1 MHVSAANRAV
11 IGCARSWRR
20 AAAAV
25 AVAVALLAVSAC
37 SGPKAQPD
45 PALPSGSPLPGSHSA
60 SPASG
65 VEKVLVIV
73 EENRSVSD
81 VAAHM
86 PFLMSRARSY
96 GTATHFYA
104 ISHPSLPN
112 YLVLAGGSTF
122 GVTDDDVP
130 AAHQL
135 HGPSLFGQLLAAGR
149 SAKTYAEAMPSN
161 CAVRNQGTYA
171 VRHNPWTYFDDRTER
186 AACNKFDVPSGS
198 PTGGALLDDVTA
210 GKLPT
215 FGLLIPDVCND
226 GHDCSASRA
235 DHWLRSWLPIIM
247 KGPDATS
254 RRLAIVITWDEDD
267 DHSGNRVPL
276 MVIDPSLKGK
286 QKQVTTRLDH
296 YGLSAGIARM
306 AGTSPLRR
314 ADKSA
319 DVLAAFGL
327 T

>member
-11 IGCARSWRR
+11 NGCARSWRR

-25 AVAVALLAVSAC
+25 AGAVVLVAVSAC
-37 SGPKAQPD
+37 SGAGVRPV
-45 PALPSGSPLPGSHSA
+45 PALPSGSPLPSLHSA

-81 VAAHM
+81 VGAHM
-86 PFLMSRARSY
+86 PFLMSRARAY
-96 GTATHFYA
+96 GTATNFYA

-112 YLVLAGGSTF
+112 YLVLGGGSTF
-122 GVTDDDVP
+122 GVADDDDP
-130 AAHQL
+130 ATHRL
-135 HGPSLFGQLLAAGR
+135 HGPSLFGQLVAAGR
-149 SAKTYAEAMPSN
+149 TAKTYAEAMPSN
-161 CAVRNQGTYA
+161 CALRNQGMYA
-171 VRHNPWTYFDDRTER
+171 VRHNPWTYFDDRAER

-198 PTGGALLDDVTA
+198 PNAGALLDDVTA

-215 FGLLIPDVCND
+215 FGLLVPGVCND
-226 GHDCSASRA
+226 GHDCSAARA
-235 DHWLRSWLPIIM
+235 DDWLRSWLPIIM
-247 KGPDATS
+247 KGPEFAS

-276 MVIDPSLKGK
+276 MVIYPSLKG
-286 QKQVTTRLDH
+286 KQVTTRLDH
-296 YGLSAGIARM
+296 YGLSASIART

-327 T
+327 S

>member
-1 MHVSAANRAV
+1 MHVSAANRGV
-11 IGCARSWRR
+11 DGCARSWRR

-25 AVAVALLAVSAC
+25 AGAVVLLAVSAC
-37 SGPKAQPD
+37 SGAETRPV
-45 PALPSGSPLPGSHSA
+45 PALPSSSPLPSLHSA

-81 VAAHM
+81 VGAHM
-86 PFLMSRARSY
+86 PFLMSRARAY
-96 GTATHFYA
+96 GTATKFYA

-122 GVTDDDVP
+122 GVADDADP
-130 AAHQL
+130 AAHRL
-135 HGPSLFGQLLAAGR
+135 HGPSLFGQLVAAGR
-149 SAKTYAEAMPSN
+149 TAKTYAEEMPSN
-161 CAVRNQGTYA
+161 CALRNQGTYA
-171 VRHNPWTYFDDRTER
+171 VRHNPWTYFDDRAER

-198 PTGGALLDDVTA
+198 PNAGALLNDVTA

-215 FGLLIPDVCND
+215 FGLLVPGVCND
-226 GHDCSASRA
+226 GHDCSAARA
-235 DHWLRSWLPIIM
+235 DDWLRSWLPIIM
-247 KGPDATS
+247 KGPEFTS

-276 MVIDPSLKGK
+276 MVIYPSLKG
-286 QKQVTTRLDH
+286 KQVTTRLDH
-296 YGLSAGIARM
+296 YGLSASIART

-327 T
+327 S